1 MRFIAVLNR
10 DGGTLRTVD
19 LDAFSSRMTET
30 LEQAGH
36 SIGVECVAG
45 HDIKAALA
53 KAADKPRRHCAG
65 RRRRRHDLGRCGA
78 R

>member
-53 KAADKPRRHCAG
+53 KAATSRADIVLAEAATARSQPLQPR
-65 RRRRRHDLGRCGA
+65 
-78 R
+78 